1 MSFTALIEDL
11 EALQKAKPHPEPDGD
26 EGDEKIRAAAGEEAA
41 AKAEASTDDKA
52 APPAKSAKDEDP
64 DGDEDDGGDDPD
76 NYDDD
81 DEDDEDDGKPFGKS
95 FGVTLDDGTE
105 VEAYDA
111 TEILKS
117 FDARIGSQVTELD
130 LLKAEVAAL
139 KARDIPSADA
149 IKADLEKVLAAQNTM
164 LKSLQE
170 QITALGAEG
179 RGRKSVLN
187 VHEKPAAAGTEARP
201 ETPSDE
207 ALMTKALIAQ
217 KQGRITGQDV
227 ARLDAYLGRGLQA
240 PPEILA
246 RLT

>member
-11 EALQKAKPHPEPDGD
+11 EALQKAKATPEPDGD
-26 EGDEKIRAAAGEEAA
+26 EGDDKIRAAAGEEAA
-41 AKAEASTDDKA
+41 EKAEAEEPPEKKA
-52 APPAKSAKDEDP
+52 PEKKGEP
-64 DGDEDDGGDDPD
+64 DGDEDDMDEGDDD
-76 NYDDD
+76 G
-81 DEDDEDDGKPFGKS
+81 DEEGENPVLGKS

-117 FDARIGSQVTELD
+117 FDARLGGFERELSEID
-130 LLKAEVAAL
+130 LLKAEIAEL
-139 KARDIPSADA
+139 KGREVPSADA
-149 IKADLEKVLAAQNTM
+149 IKAEVEKVLAAQNTM

-170 QITALGAEG
+170 QVAALSAQGQ
-179 RGRKSVLN
+179 GRKSTLN
-187 VHEKPAAAGTEARP
+187 VHEKPGPAGAEARP
-201 ETPSDE
+201 ETPSGE

>member
-41 AKAEASTDDKA
+41 EDPEAEAPPKKE
-52 APPAKSAKDEDP
+52 APAEKGEP
-64 DGDEDDGGDDPD
+64 DGDEGDM
-76 NYDDD
+76 
-81 DEDDEDDGKPFGKS
+81 DEDDEGDEEDENPVLGKS
-95 FGVTLDDGTE
+95 FGVTLEDGTE

-111 TEILKS
+111 TQILKS
-117 FDARIGSQVTELD
+117 FDERLGGFARELSEID
-130 LLKAEVAAL
+130 LLKAEVAEL
-139 KARDIPSADA
+139 RGREIPTAEAIETA
-149 IKADLEKVLAAQNTM
+149 IKPVLEKQTALI
-164 LKSLQE
+164 KSLQE
-170 QITALGAEG
+170 QVAALSAQGQ
-179 RGRKSVLN
+179 GRKSTLN
-187 VHEKPAAAGTEARP
+187 VHEKPGPSGTEARP
-201 ETPSDE
+201 ETPSGE

-217 KQGRITGQDV
+217 KQGRLTGQDV

>member
-11 EALQKAKPHPEPDGD
+11 EALQKAKPHSEPDGD

-41 AKAEASTDDKA
+41 AKAEASADDKA
-52 APPAKSAKDEDP
+52 APPAKSAKDEEP
-64 DGDEDDGGDDPD
+64 DGDEDDGSDDPD
-76 NYDDD
+76 NYD
-81 DEDDEDDGKPFGKS
+81 ETEDDGKPFGKS
-95 FGVTLDDGTE
+95 FGVTLADGTE

-130 LLKAEVAAL
+130 LLKAEIAAL

-149 IKADLEKVLAAQNTM
+149 IKAEVEKVLVAQND
-164 LKSLQE
+164 LIKSMQA
-170 QITALGAEG
+170 QIAALGAEG
-179 RGRKSVLN
+179 RGRKSLLN

-201 ETPSDE
+201 ETPSSE

>member
-11 EALQKAKPHPEPDGD
+11 EALQKAKPHSEPDGD

-41 AKAEASTDDKA
+41 AKAEASADDKA
-52 APPAKSAKDEDP
+52 APPAKSAKDEEP
-64 DGDEDDGGDDPD
+64 DGDEDDGSDDPD
-76 NYDDD
+76 NYD
-81 DEDDEDDGKPFGKS
+81 ETEDDGKPFGKS
-95 FGVTLDDGTE
+95 FGVTLADGTE

-149 IKADLEKVLAAQNTM
+149 IKAEVEKVLVAQND
-164 LKSLQE
+164 LIKSMQA
-170 QITALGAEG
+170 QIAALGAEG
-179 RGRKSVLN
+179 RGRKSLLN
-187 VHEKPAAAGTEARP
+187 VHEKPVAAGTEARP
-201 ETPSDE
+201 ETPSSE

>member
-11 EALQKAKPHPEPDGD
+11 EALQKAKPHSEPDGD

-41 AKAEASTDDKA
+41 AKAEASADDKA
-52 APPAKSAKDEDP
+52 APPAKSAKDEEP
-64 DGDEDDGGDDPD
+64 DGDEDDGSDDPD
-76 NYDDD
+76 NYD
-81 DEDDEDDGKPFGKS
+81 ETEDDGKPFGKS
-95 FGVTLDDGTE
+95 FGVTLADGTE

-130 LLKAEVAAL
+130 LLKAEIAAL

-149 IKADLEKVLAAQNTM
+149 IKAEVEKVLVAQND
-164 LKSLQE
+164 LIKSMQA
-170 QITALGAEG
+170 QIAALGAEG
-179 RGRKSVLN
+179 RGRKSLLN
-187 VHEKPAAAGTEARP
+187 VHEKPAASGTEARP
-201 ETPSDE
+201 ETPSSE

>member
-41 AKAEASTDDKA
+41 AKAEAAADDKA
-52 APPAKSAKDEDP
+52 APPAKSAKDEEP
-64 DGDEDDGGDDPD
+64 DGDEDEGGDDPD
-76 NYDDD
+76 DY
-81 DEDDEDDGKPFGKS
+81 DDEDDGKPFGKS

-149 IKADLEKVLAAQNTM
+149 IKAEVEKVLVAQND
-164 LKSLQE
+164 LIKSMQA
-170 QITALGAEG
+170 QIAALGAEG
-179 RGRKSVLN
+179 RGRKSLLN
-187 VHEKPAAAGTEARP
+187 VHEKPAASGTEARP
-201 ETPSDE
+201 ETPSGE

>member
-11 EALQKAKPHPEPDGD
+11 EMLQKAKPHPEPDGD

-41 AKAEASTDDKA
+41 EKAEASTDDQA
-52 APPAKSAKDEDP
+52 APPAKKAEKPDEEP
-64 DGDEDDGGDDPD
+64 DGDEDDPD
-76 NYDDD
+76 NYDD
-81 DEDDEDDGKPFGKS
+81 DDGKPFGKS
-95 FGVTLDDGTE
+95 FGVTLEDGTA

-111 TEILKS
+111 TQILKS

-130 LLKAEVAAL
+130 LLKAEVTAL

-149 IKADLEKVLAAQNTM
+149 IKADVEKVLAAQNTM

-170 QITALGAEG
+170 RVAALSAQGQ
-179 RGRKSVLN
+179 GRKSTLT
-187 VHEKPAAAGTEARP
+187 VHEKPGAAGAEARP
-201 ETPSDE
+201 ETPSGE

-217 KQGRITGQDV
+217 KQGRISGQDV

-246 RLT
+246 RLN

>member
-11 EALQKAKPHPEPDGD
+11 EALQKAKPLPEMDGD
-26 EGDEKIRAAAGEEAA
+26 EGDEKIKAAAGEKAT
-41 AKAEASTDDKA
+41 AKAEASTEDET
-52 APPAKSAKDEDP
+52 APPAR
-64 DGDEDDGGDDPD
+64 GDEPDDDDDDGSDDPD
-76 NYDDD
+76 NYD
-81 DEDDEDDGKPFGKS
+81 ETEDDGKPFGKS
-95 FGVTLDDGTE
+95 FGVTLADGTE

-149 IKADLEKVLAAQNTM
+149 IKTEIEKVLTAQNTM

-170 QITALGAEG
+170 QVAALGAEG
-179 RGRKSVLN
+179 RGRKSLLN
-187 VHEKPAAAGTEARP
+187 VHEKPVAAGTEARP
-201 ETPSDE
+201 ETPSSE

>member
-11 EALQKAKPHPEPDGD
+11 EALQKAKPHSE
-26 EGDEKIRAAAGEEAA
+26 
-41 AKAEASTDDKA
+41 
-52 APPAKSAKDEDP
+52 P
-64 DGDEDDGGDDPD
+64 DGDEDDGSDDPD
-76 NYDDD
+76 NYD
-81 DEDDEDDGKPFGKS
+81 ETEDDGKPFGKS
-95 FGVTLDDGTE
+95 FGVTLADGTE

-149 IKADLEKVLAAQNTM
+149 IKTEIEKVLTAQNTM

-170 QITALGAEG
+170 QVAALGAEG
-179 RGRKSVLN
+179 RGRKSLLN
-187 VHEKPAAAGTEARP
+187 VHEKPVAAGTEARP
-201 ETPSDE
+201 ETPSSE

>member
-11 EALQKAKPHPEPDGD
+11 EALQKAKPHSEPDGD

-41 AKAEASTDDKA
+41 AKAEASADDKA
-52 APPAKSAKDEDP
+52 APPAKSAKDEEP
-64 DGDEDDGGDDPD
+64 DGDEDDGSDDPD
-76 NYDDD
+76 NYD
-81 DEDDEDDGKPFGKS
+81 ETEDDGKPFGKS
-95 FGVTLDDGTE
+95 FGVTLADGTE

-139 KARDIPSADA
+139 KARDILSAGDA
-149 IKADLEKVLAAQNTM
+149 IKAEVEKALAAQNTM

-170 QITALGAEG
+170 QVAALGAEG
-179 RGRKSVLN
+179 RGRKSLLN
-187 VHEKPAAAGTEARP
+187 VHEKPVAAGTEARP
-201 ETPSDE
+201 ETPSSE

>member
-11 EALQKAKPHPEPDGD
+11 EALQKAKPHSEPDGD

-41 AKAEASTDDKA
+41 AKAEASADDKA
-52 APPAKSAKDEDP
+52 APPAKSAKDEEP
-64 DGDEDDGGDDPD
+64 DGDEDDGSDDPD
-76 NYDDD
+76 NYD
-81 DEDDEDDGKPFGKS
+81 ETEDDGKPFGKS
-95 FGVTLDDGTE
+95 FGVTLADGTE

-130 LLKAEVAAL
+130 LLKAEIAAL

-149 IKADLEKVLAAQNTM
+149 IKAEVEKVLVAQND
-164 LKSLQE
+164 LIKSMQA
-170 QITALGAEG
+170 QIAALGAEG
-179 RGRKSVLN
+179 RGRKSLLN
-187 VHEKPAAAGTEARP
+187 VHEKPVAAGTEARP
-201 ETPSDE
+201 ETPSSE